1 VDFLQGLDV
10 GSLLIQFAVLLFSL
24 SIHEASHAWVADY
37 FGDYTARY
45 LGRVSL
51 NPIAHIDP
59 VGTILF
65 PIVGM
70 VMRIPLI
77 GWAKPVPINSVHLR
91 NPRRD
96 QIFISLAGPGSNLV
110 AAATAFLALACL
122 KLGSAHAGSLVNH
135 MIATNSIP
143 REQSVIAP
151 LLGILFFA
159 LIINMALA
167 LFNFI
172 PIPPL
177 DGHWV
182 LYGLLP
188 YNAAKALERVGSYGI
203 FLLYGLMLI
212 GEPVLKFIFSPIRQ
226 VLILLYWL

>member
-1 VDFLQGLDV
+1 MDFLQKVDV
-10 GSLLIQFAVLLFSL
+10 VSVLIQFAVLLFSL

-45 LGRVSL
+45 MGRVSL

-59 VGTILF
+59 IGTILF
-65 PIVGM
+65 PLLNM
-70 VMRIPLI
+70 LMHIPLI
-77 GWAKPVPINSVHLR
+77 GWAKPVPVNSVHLR

-96 QIFISLAGPGSNLV
+96 QIFISLAGPGSNLI
-110 AAATAFLALACL
+110 AATAAFLVLAGL
-122 KLGSAHAGSLVNH
+122 KLTSTHAGALVNL
-135 MIATNSIP
+135 MITTSSIP

-167 LFNFI
+167 FFNFI

-182 LYGLLP
+182 LYVLLP
-188 YNAAKALERVGSYGI
+188 YNAAQTLERISSYGI

-212 GEPVLKFIFSPIRQ
+212 GGFSFIFIPIRE
-226 VLILLYWL
+226 VLILLYRL